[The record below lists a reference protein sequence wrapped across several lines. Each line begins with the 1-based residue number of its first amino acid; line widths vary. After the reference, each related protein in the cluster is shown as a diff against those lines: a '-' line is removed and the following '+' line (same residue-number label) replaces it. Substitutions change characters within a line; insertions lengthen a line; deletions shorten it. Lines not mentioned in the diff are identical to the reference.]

1 MRPFAYAR
9 PATPEEAVA
18 LVAQD
23 PDAVYVAGGTNLVD
37 HLKLGIVRPHLLVDV
52 TGLPLNDIEALP
64 DGGVRVGAN
73 VRNADLA
80 ARPEVRERW
89 PVVSQAL
96 LAGASPQLRNM
107 ATLAG
112 NLMQRTRCP
121 SFENPETACNKRD
134 PGSGC
139 AAVAGRTGHR
149 AVLGASPACVA
160 VHPSDLAVA
169 LCAVD
174 AVACVLGRTGTRRIP
189 VTALHRLP
197 GDHPERDT
205 VLDHGDLVTAV
216 ELPPL
221 PMAARSRYRKVG
233 DRASFTFALVSVA
246 AAVDLDGDRI
256 RDVRIAFGGLA
267 AKPWRA
273 TRAEAVLR
281 GAPATADRFAAA
293 ADAELAAARAVVPAD
308 AYRIPLARD
317 TLVATLLDLC
327 ADAQDRP
334 AGAVKHEGRSGR
346 ATP

>member
-1 MRPFAYAR
+1 MKPFRYERPSTVR
-9 PATPEEAVA
+9 EAVA
-18 LVAQD
+18 LVEDD
-23 PDAVYVAGGTNLVD
+23 PGAVYVAGGTNLFD
-37 HLKLGIVRPHLLVDV
+37 HLKLGIVDSLLLVDV
-52 TGLPLNDIEALP
+52 TGLSLDSVDVLP
-64 DGGVRVGAN
+64 GGGLRMGAT

-80 ARPEVRERW
+80 AHPEVREHY

-121 SFENPETACNKRD
+121 YFLNVETRCNKRD

-139 AAVAGRTGHR
+139 AAAEGHTEHN
-149 AVLGASPACVA
+149 AVLGASESCAA

-174 AVACVLGRTGTRRIP
+174 AMVCVRGRAGTRRIP
-189 VTALHRLP
+189 VTSLYRLP
-197 GDHPERDT
+197 GKHPERDT
-205 VLDHGDLVTAV
+205 VLGHGELITAV
-216 ELPPL
+216 ELPAL

-246 AAVDLDGDRI
+246 VAVDTDGDRI
-256 RDVRIAFGGLA
+256 RDARIVFGGLA
-267 AKPWRA
+267 TKPWRA

-293 ADAELAAARAVVPAD
+293 AFEELSAARTAPAN
-308 AYRIPLARD
+308 AYRVPLAHD
-317 TLVATLLDLC
+317 TLVATLRDLC
-327 ADAQDRP
+327 EER
-334 AGAVKHEGRSGR
+334 
-346 ATP
+346 

>member
-1 MRPFAYAR
+1 MKPFRYERPSTVR
-9 PATPEEAVA
+9 EAVA
-18 LVAQD
+18 LVEDD
-23 PDAVYVAGGTNLVD
+23 PGAVYVAGGTNLFD
-37 HLKLGIVRPHLLVDV
+37 HLKLGIVDSRLLVDV
-52 TGLPLNDIEALP
+52 TGLSLDSVDVLP
-64 DGGVRVGAN
+64 GGGLRMGAT

-80 ARPEVRERW
+80 AHPEVREHY

-121 SFENPETACNKRD
+121 YFLNVETRCNKRD

-139 AAVAGRTGHR
+139 AAAEGHTEHN
-149 AVLGASPACVA
+149 AVLGASESCAA

-174 AVACVLGRTGTRRIP
+174 ATVCVRGRAGTRRIP
-189 VTALHRLP
+189 VTSLYRLP
-197 GDHPERDT
+197 GKHPERDT
-205 VLDHGDLVTAV
+205 VLGHGELITAV
-216 ELPPL
+216 ELPAL

-246 AAVDLDGDRI
+246 VAVDTDGDRI
-256 RDVRIAFGGLA
+256 RDARIVFGGLA
-267 AKPWRA
+267 TKPWRA

-293 ADAELAAARAVVPAD
+293 AFEELSAARTTPAN
-308 AYRIPLARD
+308 AYRVPLARD
-317 TLVATLLDLC
+317 TLIATLSDLC
-327 ADAQDRP
+327 EER
-334 AGAVKHEGRSGR
+334 
-346 ATP
+346 